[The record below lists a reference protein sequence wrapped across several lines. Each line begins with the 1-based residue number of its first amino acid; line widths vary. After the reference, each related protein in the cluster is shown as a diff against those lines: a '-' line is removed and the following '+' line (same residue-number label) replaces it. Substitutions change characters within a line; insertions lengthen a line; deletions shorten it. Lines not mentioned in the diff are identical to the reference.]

1 MQMYKVFINDKW
13 IFFNE
18 NQEAQF
24 ADNEEYELLACN
36 YDLIFNLSVMIKT
49 GNYDR
54 NIVLSSSKQIPDSF
68 DYFLK
73 QFTVLE
79 AAGGI
84 VYNTANN
91 YLMIKRFG
99 IYDFPKG
106 KIEKDENKS
115 EAALRE
121 VTEETGVEKLKIM
134 EVLPETY
141 HIYRFGKDWLIKKTY
156 WFLMHTQYNGLL
168 IPQTEESIEE
178 VIWVSKK
185 ELLHYMANS
194 YGSLKE
200 LVNTLISK

>member
-1 MQMYKVFINDKW
+1 MYKVFINDKW

-18 NQEAQF
+18 NQGSQITE
-24 ADNEEYELLACN
+24 NEEYEILACN
-36 YDLIFNLSVMIKT
+36 DDLIFNLSVMIKT

-54 NIVLSSSKQIPDSF
+54 NIVLSSSKQIQDSF
-68 DYFLK
+68 AYFLN

-84 VYNTANN
+84 VYNSANN
-91 YLMIKRFG
+91 YLLIKRFG

-121 VTEETGVEKLKIM
+121 VTEETGVKKLKIM
-134 EVLPETY
+134 DVLPETY

-156 WFLMHTQYNGLL
+156 WFLMHSQYNGLL

-178 VIWVSKK
+178 VIWVSKT
-185 ELLHYMANS
+185 ELSQFMANS

-200 LVNTLISK
+200 LVKTLNSK